1 MRVLQMIEQE
11 VKGHQPNLLL
21 EFPEKAGVAPAR
33 LDGLADLSPAPGA
46 DDHVGHR
53 PLGLVR
59 LRLHRLPVGIH
70 EVAVDLPPRP
80 GELAVGAAHGLSA
93 QGAMSP
99 GSRSRIIAARRRSIP
114 PTVPRKPRVRAVAR
128 TASCSSTRTASPTW
142 TRSLTRSET
151 VNCGSPV
158 ARARCDSAT
167 PSSSRSRVKIS
178 KLTASAPPRT
188 ARSTSPHP
196 PPPAAEAPGPA
207 GQPVEPPVGDPALP
221 ALRRKVE
228 VLEPPQSHGDVPE
241 PAPQAVGRLF
251 LVGHSKTCSISSSVP
266 FPS

>member
-1 MRVLQMIEQE
+1 MSILQMIEQE
-11 VKGHQPNLLL
+11 VEGHQPNFLL
-21 EFPEKAGVAPAR
+21 ELPQEAGVAPAR

-80 GELAVGAAHGLSA
+80 GELAVGAAHRLPL

-99 GSRSRIIAARRRSIP
+99 GSRSRIIPARRRSIP
-114 PTVPRKPRVRAVAR
+114 PTIPRRPRVRAVAR

-151 VNCGSPV
+151 VKCGSPV
-158 ARARCDSAT
+158 AWARSDRATA
-167 PSSSRSRVKIS
+167 SSSWRRVKTS
-178 KLTASAPPRT
+178 KLTASAPTRK
-188 ARSTSPHP
+188 ARSTSSRPTPLRAPASRTTPSSHRSVNWPSP
-196 PPPAAEAPGPA
+196 PSAAKLKFWSRRRAKTMAP
-207 GQPVEPPVGDPALP
+207 E
-221 ALRRKVE
+221 R
-228 VLEPPQSHGDVPE
+228 PPQP
-241 PAPQAVGRLF
+241 
-251 LVGHSKTCSISSSVP
+251 
-266 FPS
+266 

>member
-1 MRVLQMIEQE
+1 MSILQMIEQE
-11 VKGHQPNLLL
+11 VEGHQPNFLL
-21 EFPEKAGVAPAR
+21 ELPQEAGVAPAR
-33 LDGLADLSPAPGA
+33 LDGLADLSLAPGA

-70 EVAVDLPPRP
+70 QVAVDLPPRP

-151 VNCGSPV
+151 VKCGSPV
-158 ARARCDSAT
+158 AWARSDRA
-167 PSSSRSRVKIS
+167 
-178 KLTASAPPRT
+178 TASR
-188 ARSTSPHP
+188 TSPPSHRSVNWPSP
-196 PPPAAEAPGPA
+196 PSAEKLKSCNRRSASAISRNRLHSPWAA
-207 GQPVEPPVGDPALP
+207 
-221 ALRRKVE
+221 
-228 VLEPPQSHGDVPE
+228 
-241 PAPQAVGRLF
+241 
-251 LVGHSKTCSISSSVP
+251 SSA
-266 FPS
+266 

>member
-1 MRVLQMIEQE
+1 MSVPKMKEQE

-80 GELAVGAAHGLSA
+80 GELAVGAARGLPA
-93 QGAMSP
+93 RGGMGR

-114 PTVPRKPRVRAVAR
+114 PPVPRKPRVRAVAR
-128 TASCSSTRTASPTW
+128 PAYCSRTPT
-142 TRSLTRSET
+142 
-151 VNCGSPV
+151 
-158 ARARCDSAT
+158 AT
-167 PSSSRSRVKIS
+167 P
-178 KLTASAPPRT
+178 T
-188 ARSTSPHP
+188 
-196 PPPAAEAPGPA
+196 
-207 GQPVEPPVGDPALP
+207 
-221 ALRRKVE
+221 
-228 VLEPPQSHGDVPE
+228 
-241 PAPQAVGRLF
+241 
-251 LVGHSKTCSISSSVP
+251 
-266 FPS
+266 